1 MSRQR
6 YINTKFWDDSYIVN
20 LDPIE
25 KLLFIY
31 FLTNP
36 LTTIAGA
43 YEISI
48 RRIGFDTGIDK
59 DMVLKIIERFTKD
72 NKIIYKDGWLFIINF
87 VKHQAVNEKIQ
98 KGIESCLKDIPQ
110 YLIDTLSISYDRTSR
125 DLNYVNVNVN
135 VNSNVNDNVN
145 VNLSKEPELCDNT
158 KLKGTVK
165 RWCKLCINRY
175 CPDKSF
181 KQCMEW
187 FNEFN
192 KVFLNYIVHEKKTV
206 TREQFMAWRNRNN
219 KDYDKTLWPIWG
231 NQVKN
236 WMEKEH
242 AMPQRSRDH
251 RNKETSF
258 ETQKAT

>member
-43 YEISI
+43 YEISV

-110 YLIDTLSISYDRTSR
+110 YLIDTLSISYDKTSR

-135 VNSNVNDNVN
+135 TNVNDNVN
-145 VNLSKEPELCDNT
+145 VNLSKEPELCDKT
-158 KLKGTVK
+158 KLRGTVK
-165 RWCKLCINRY
+165 RWCKIMCIRY
-175 CPDKSF
+175 CPDKIF
-181 KQCMEW
+181 KECMNW
-187 FNEFN
+187 FNEYN
-192 KVFLNYIVHEKKTV
+192 KWFLNYTVHEKKIV
-206 TREQFMAWRNRNN
+206 TREQYMGWHNRKN
-219 KDYDKTLWPIWG
+219 KDVDNTLYPIYEK
-231 NQVKN
+231 QMQN
-236 WMEKEH
+236 WAEKEGC
-242 AMPQRSRDH
+242 MPDRSREY
-251 RNKETSF
+251 RNKEVV
-258 ETQKAT
+258 